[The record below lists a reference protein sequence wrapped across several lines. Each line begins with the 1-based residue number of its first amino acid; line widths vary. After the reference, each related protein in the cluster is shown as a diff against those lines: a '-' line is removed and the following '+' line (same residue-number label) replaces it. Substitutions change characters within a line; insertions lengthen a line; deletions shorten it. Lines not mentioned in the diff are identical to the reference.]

1 MKTTHAKPGE
11 VERKWYVVDAKDQV
25 VGRLA
30 SRIAMVLRGKHK
42 PQYTPSTDTGD
53 FVVVVNI
60 EQIQFT
66 GNKLSDKKYY
76 RHTDYPGGIR
86 ETSAGKM
93 LATHPERV
101 LFHAVKGML
110 PRTPMGRKV
119 LTKLKIYSGSEHP
132 HAAQQPE
139 PLDVTKTR

>member
-60 EQIQFT
+60 DQIQFT

-86 ETSAGKM
+86 ETSAGRM
-93 LATHPERV
+93 LATHPDRV
-101 LFHAVKGML
+101 LLHAVKGML

-119 LTKLKIYSGSEHP
+119 LTKLKIYSGNEHP